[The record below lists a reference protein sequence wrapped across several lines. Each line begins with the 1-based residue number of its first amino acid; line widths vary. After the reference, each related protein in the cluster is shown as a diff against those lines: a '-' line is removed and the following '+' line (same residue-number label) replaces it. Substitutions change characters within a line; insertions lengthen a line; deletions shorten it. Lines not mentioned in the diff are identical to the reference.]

1 MNAPMTTVMRCAARI
16 GAVLAATL
24 ALPALALPA
33 LAVPALASTAH
44 VSAGPLFTTA
54 PAPAVPAG
62 AAVGAGE
69 SASFTSISCTS
80 PGDCVAG
87 GSYRNSAGGRLAMVE
102 TETNNVWGPPVRIA
116 LPAGAVTVAKSQS
129 AAIDSVSCPAQG
141 YCVAVGSYAGT
152 GNGSLT
158 VSEVGGL
165 WQTATTLPSV
175 SGEIT
180 GGGILDS
187 VSCTS
192 VGNCVAV
199 GTSATSKGLIEPSI
213 ATEAD
218 GAWSKPL
225 LATLPSGDDET
236 AATSLSVSCP
246 AAGDCVI
253 AGTDYPDSGPQLP
266 LIIAES
272 NAHWQTA
279 ETLGPLPGSLAD
291 ANQVIS
297 LGAIDCAAVSQC
309 TAVGNDETAIGASG
323 FALVDSGGVFAE
335 VSLPYPTGTAGFL
348 TDNPDL
354 GIAAIGCAD
363 AGDCAAAGG
372 YPTAGSPTQPDA
384 APMTAVEAG
393 SVWSEPTAL
402 SAPADSAPATSG
414 LATVSSLSCPAVGLC
429 EGVGGYQAAGG
440 EQIPMVA
447 NSVSPLTV
455 STTSLA
461 PAQIGHPYSAQLVS
475 GGGTGAGTWTVSTG
489 TLPIG
494 LTLDPATGVISG
506 TPRFAQRA
514 TFTVAVSEAGP
525 PAQSASASLALTVST
540 NAPPA
545 PRLSRLR
552 VSPRRASAAGR
563 RVGRNCEALTR
574 RNRRRRHCLR
584 AVRLS
589 VRSHLTTDAAVRLT
603 ATRELPGRDVRHG
616 LVLRCQ
622 APTHRN
628 RHDRACTRTSRVPG
642 HLTLHLRAGTHT
654 VHVIAKLGGHVLA
667 PGIYR
672 LALVPSAAGRAGQ
685 AVTAT
690 VTITG

>member
-1 MNAPMTTVMRCAARI
+1 MTTVKRRTAPIAAI
-16 GAVLAATL
+16 LTA
-24 ALPALALPA
+24 A
-33 LAVPALASTAH
+33 LAVLALASTALA
-44 VSAGPLFTTA
+44 SPGPLFTTA
-54 PAPAVPAG
+54 AAPAVPAG
-62 AAVGAGE
+62 AATGTAE
-69 SASFTSISCTS
+69 SASFSSISCSS
-80 PGDCVAG
+80 PGNCVAG
-87 GSYRNSAGGRLAMVE
+87 GSYRTSAGGRLAMVE
-102 TETNNVWGPPVRIA
+102 TETGGAWGAPQRIA
-116 LPAGAVTVAKSQS
+116 LPAGATTVATNQF
-129 AAIDSVSCPAQG
+129 AVIDSVSCPAQG

-158 VSEVGGL
+158 VSEVGGV
-165 WQTATTLPSV
+165 WQSATTLPSV

-192 VGNCVAV
+192 VGDCVAV

-218 GAWSKPL
+218 GAWSKPML
-225 LATLPSGDDET
+225 PTLPSGDDET
-236 AATSLSVSCP
+236 AATALSVSCP

-253 AGTDYPDSGPQLP
+253 AGTDYPDSEPQLP

-297 LGAIDCAAVSQC
+297 LSAVDCAAVSQC
-309 TAVGNDETAIGASG
+309 TAVGNDTTATGASG
-323 FALVDSGGVFAE
+323 FALVDSGGGFAE
-335 VSLPYPTGTAGFL
+335 VSLPYPAGTAGFL

-354 GIAAIGCAD
+354 GLAAVGCAD
-363 AGDCAAAGG
+363 PGDCAAAGG
-372 YPTAGSPTQPDA
+372 YPTAGTPTLPDA
-384 APMTAVEAG
+384 APMTAAEG
-393 SVWSEPTAL
+393 GGVWAEPIAL
-402 SAPADSAPATSG
+402 SAPGDSAPATSG
-414 LATVSSLSCPAVGLC
+414 VATVSALSCPAAGLC
-429 EGVGGYQAAGG
+429 EGAGGYEAAGG

-447 NSVSPLTV
+447 RSLPPLTV

-461 PAQIGHPYSAQLVS
+461 PAQIGHPYTAQLTA
-475 GGGTGAGTWTVSTG
+475 GGGTGAARWTVTSG

-506 TPRFAQRA
+506 TPRFAQRTA
-514 TFTVAVSEAGP
+514 FSVSVSDAGP
-525 PAQSASASLALTVST
+525 PAQTASASLAITVST
-540 NAPPA
+540 SAPPA

-552 VSPRRASAAGR
+552 VSPRHVSAAGR
-563 RVGRNCEALTR
+563 RVGHRCEAVTG
-574 RNRRRRHCLR
+574 RNRSRRHCLR

-589 VRSHLTTDAAVRLT
+589 VRSQLTADATVRLT
-603 ATRELPGRDVRHG
+603 AIRELPGRDVRHG

-628 RHDRACTRTSRVPG
+628 RHDRACTRTTRVAG
-642 HLTLHLRAGTHT
+642 HLTLHLIAGTHT
-654 VHVIAKLGGHVLA
+654 VHVMAKPGGHVLS
-667 PGIYR
+667 PGTYR
-672 LALVPSAAGRAGQ
+672 LRLVPSAAGRTGQ